1 MSAAG
6 NAKKAKKEKRAKRC
20 CPGCHGSGQ
29 VSFFQ
34 GVSRFLLTW
43 EECPE
48 CAGLGY
54 LLAEEGPG
62 AHSPGAA
69 DRSPPSQEEEK
80 L

>member
-1 MSAAG
+1 MKETAA
-6 NAKKAKKEKRAKRC
+6 RAC
-20 CPGCHGSGQ
+20 CPACHGSGQ

-54 LLAEEGPG
+54 VLDDDDGDRARRGTGDG
-62 AHSPGAA
+62 AGSGGTEAG
-69 DRSPPSQEEEK
+69 RQQQRE
-80 L
+80 